1 LSERGVVVCHSAG
14 FAAEIGDVCVQAE
27 SVFIF
32 SKRKLFFLFNILR
45 LFSFRVVWCSKMYV
59 AKKLFTE
66 QLILYLSTVT
76 EIVCV
81 SRVVCPFF
89 LRSVSNQ
96 NRRLGQHVSGWL
108 SKYNMQVAAILLT
121 AKAASLLTPTELP
134 LPL

>member
-1 LSERGVVVCHSAG
+1 MVCHSAG

-32 SKRKLFFLFNILR
+32 SKRKLFFLFSILR
-45 LFSFRVVWCSKMYV
+45 LFSFRVVWCNKMYV

-89 LRSVSNQ
+89 SAVRQ
-96 NRRLGQHVSGWL
+96 
-108 SKYNMQVAAILLT
+108 
-121 AKAASLLTPTELP
+121 
-134 LPL
+134 